1 MRAEDFGRPHLCTEE
16 AELLRFRPD
25 PENLYAERLKRYRDI
40 DRYYPG
46 KRFET
51 LTDGI
56 GCTRTFRACLNEYI
70 KHFEPYPFPGRA
82 EWLVVLRVDGSFE
95 LKGPGAEKEQGEEI
109 TVLFEF
115 FCFLHV
121 NAFWNRVEELRG
133 CRLTDRPLTLEKKD
147 GWVMQNCGEALLT
160 RLSEGR
166 ELLVE

>member
-1 MRAEDFGRPHLCTEE
+1 MRAEDFGCPHLCAEE

-25 PENLYAERLKRYRDI
+25 PESPYAERLKRYRDI

-46 KRFET
+46 RRFAA

-56 GCTRTFRACLNEYI
+56 GCTRTFRVCLNEYI
-70 KHFEPYPFPGRA
+70 KRFEPYPFPERA
-82 EWLVVLRVDGSFE
+82 AWLVVLRIDGSFALE
-95 LKGPGAEKEQGEEI
+95 GAGTKKGQEEEI
-109 TVLFEF
+109 IRFEF
-115 FCFLHV
+115 LCFLHV
-121 NAFWNRVEELRG
+121 NAFWSRVEELRG
-133 CRLTDRPLTLEKKD
+133 CRLTDRPLTVEKKD